1 MTLADEVK
9 ARFGEAWLVELTNP
23 QAPGFTTIDNARLN
37 AACSDTIAR
46 FSTYAAATFDEANP
60 VHVAVAV
67 EGVIAVLLSRLGT
80 QSDDARRW
88 MEAFETG
95 LKRLALVDHRD
106 YVSPSVVA
114 ESPRMPRSAGRYVI
128 PGRPNRISQESD
140 E

>member
-23 QAPGFTTIDNARLN
+23 QAPGFTTIDTARLD
-37 AACSDTIAR
+37 AACSDAIAR
-46 FSTYAAATFDEANP
+46 FTTHAAATFDLANP

-67 EGVIAVLLSRLGT
+67 DGVIAVLLSRLGT
-80 QSDDARRW
+80 QSEDARRW
-88 MEAFETG
+88 MEVFESG
-95 LKRLALVDHRD
+95 LERLALVDHRN
-106 YVSPSVVA
+106 YVAPSVVA
-114 ESPRMPRSAGRYVI
+114 ETPRLPRSAGRYVI